1 MVKRAKAREQAFILI
16 FEKSFSDH
24 EINEIIEIAKDCLED
39 YEDNDFTTRLALG
52 TVENLTYIDEIIEK
66 NSIGWS
72 TKRISKVALAI
83 MRLCCYEIFYEK
95 DIPTGVSIDQAVE
108 LAKKY
113 ATEDDASYIN
123 GVLGGIVRCDATDVQ
138 QL

>member
-16 FEKSFSDH
+16 FEKSFSDQ
-24 EINEIIEIAKDCLED
+24 EIQEIIEVAKDCLED

-52 TVENLTYIDEIIEK
+52 TVENISYIDEIIEK

-72 TKRISKVALAI
+72 TKRISKVSLAI
-83 MRLCCYEIFYEK
+83 LRLCCYEIFYEK
-95 DIPTGVSIDQAVE
+95 DIPTSVSIDQAVE

-123 GVLGGIVRCDATDVQ
+123 GVLGGIVRCDTTETN
-138 QL
+138 

>member
-1 MVKRAKAREQAFILI
+1 MVKRAKAREQSFILI
-16 FEKSFSDH
+16 FEKSFSDQ
-24 EINEIIEIAKDCLED
+24 EISEIIEVAKDCLED
-39 YEDNDFTTRLALG
+39 YEDNEFTTRLALG
-52 TVENLTYIDEIIEK
+52 TIENLSYIDEIIEK

-95 DIPTGVSIDQAVE
+95 DIPTSVSIDQAVE

-123 GVLGGIVRCDATDVQ
+123 GVLGGIVRCDSTDSK
-138 QL
+138 

>member
-16 FEKSFSDH
+16 FEKSFSEQ
-24 EINEIIEIAKDCLED
+24 EISEIIDVAKDCLED

-52 TVENLTYIDEIIEK
+52 TVENLSYIDEIIEK

-123 GVLGGIVRCDATDVQ
+123 GVLGGIVRCDSADSN
-138 QL
+138 

>member
-16 FEKSFSDH
+16 FEKSFSDQG
-24 EINEIIEIAKDCLED
+24 IQEIIEVAKDCLED

-52 TVENLTYIDEIIEK
+52 TVENIGYIDEIIEK

-72 TKRISKVALAI
+72 TKRISKVSLAI
-83 MRLCCYEIFYEK
+83 LRLCCYEIFYEK

-123 GVLGGIVRCDATDVQ
+123 GVLGGIVRCDTTEEK
-138 QL
+138 